1 MEVGQVDPRADGSGG
16 GQVKRLTLPQ
26 ALRDDRGSV
35 MVVVALAMTAL
46 LSMIA
51 LAVDI
56 GMLFSA
62 RGEAQRVADAAAL
75 AGAGTFLETV
85 PSAAYREQKAI
96 DEAITYGA
104 LNTVRDQ
111 GVVILPDDVTV
122 DLDQMRVTV
131 VVRRSADRGSAVATW
146 FARVFGVEEVDV
158 AARATAEAAPAGAA
172 ICLKPFT
179 LPDAWDDENEDGAY
193 DPGEN
198 YDPPET
204 GYGSDWRDGEPSN
217 NGIDP
222 NGTTY
227 DDDFGRPLL
236 VKEGDAAGTLVAS
249 WYFPWDI
256 PQVDGQPHVGADRY
270 RWNIANCNTSIVHLG
285 EAYPFENGGMQG
297 PTRQGIEDLVALDE
311 DAEWDVDADSVV
323 GSAYRPWKA
332 SPRVVKIPLF
342 DPTQELRPGKKPI
355 VFNNFTDFFIV
366 GMQGKDVIGRFLYAS
381 GLGVGSTGAGG
392 VDQGASP
399 LYVHLVE

>member
-1 MEVGQVDPRADGSGG
+1 MGQIDPRADDSGG
-16 GQVKRLTLPQ
+16 GKVKRLTLPQ
-26 ALRDDRGSV
+26 AFRDDRGSV
-35 MVVVALAMTAL
+35 MVVVALAMTAI
-46 LSMIA
+46 LSMVA

-75 AGAGTFLETV
+75 AGAGAFLECADCAWTADV
-85 PSAAYREQKAI
+85 AVDHAI
-96 DEAITYGA
+96 EYGGY
-104 LNTVRDQ
+104 NTVRDE
-111 GVVILPDDVTV
+111 GVVILPEDVEV
-122 DLDQMRVTV
+122 DMATHRVTV
-131 VVRRSADRGSAVATW
+131 AVRRTADRGSAVATW

-158 AARATAEAAPAGAA
+158 AAVATAEASPAGAA
-172 ICLKPFT
+172 TCLKPFT
-179 LPDAWDDENEDGAY
+179 LPDAWDDEDEDGAY
-193 DPGEN
+193 DPGET

-204 GYGSDWRDGEPSN
+204 GYGSDWRDGQPSH

-236 VKEGDAAGTLVAS
+236 VKEGDSQETLVAS

-256 PQVDGQPHVGADRY
+256 PRVDGDPPVGGARY
-270 RWNIANCNTSIVHLG
+270 RWNIANCNTSIVRLG
-285 EAYPFENGGMQG
+285 EAYDFENGGMQG
-297 PTRQGIEDLVALDE
+297 PTKQGIKDLIAKDK

-323 GSAYRPWKA
+323 GSAFRPWKA

-355 VFNNFTDFFIV
+355 VFNNFTDFFIE

-381 GLGVGSTGAGG
+381 GIGVGSGGAGG

-399 LYVHLVE
+399 KFVHLVE

>member
-1 MEVGQVDPRADGSGG
+1 MGQVDPRADGSGG
-16 GQVKRLTLPQ
+16 GQVNRLTLPQ
-26 ALRDDRGSV
+26 AMRDDRGSV

-46 LSMIA
+46 RSVVA

-75 AGAGTFLETV
+75 AGAGAFLECSDCSWTADV
-85 PSAAYREQKAI
+85 AVDHAI
-96 DEAITYGA
+96 EYGGY
-104 LNTVRDQ
+104 NTVRDE
-111 GVVILPDDVTV
+111 GVVILPEDVEV
-122 DLDQMRVTV
+122 DMATHRVTV
-131 VVRRSADRGSAVATW
+131 VVRRTADRGSAVATW

-179 LPDAWDDENEDGAY
+179 LPDAWDDEDKDGAY
-193 DPGEN
+193 DPGET

-204 GYGSDWRDGEPSN
+204 GYGSDWRDNQPSK

-236 VKEGDAAGTLVAS
+236 VKEGDADGTLVSS

-256 PQVDGQPHVGADRY
+256 PQIDGQPHVGADRY
-270 RWNIANCNTSIVHLG
+270 RWNIANCNTSVVQLG
-285 EAYPFENGGMQG
+285 QAYMFENGGMQG
-297 PTRQGIEDLVALDE
+297 PTRQGIEDLIAKDKN
-311 DAEWDVDADSVV
+311 AEWDVDADSVV

-342 DPTQELRPGKKPI
+342 DPTQELKPGKKPI
-355 VFNNFTDFFIV
+355 VFNNFTDFFIE
-366 GMQGKDVIGRFLYAS
+366 GMQGKDVVGRFLYAS
-381 GLGVGSTGAGG
+381 GIGVGSTGVGG
-392 VDQGASP
+392 VEQGASP

>member
-1 MEVGQVDPRADGSGG
+1 
-16 GQVKRLTLPQ
+16 VKRLSLPQ
-26 ALRDDRGSV
+26 GIRDDRGSV

-46 LSMIA
+46 LSMVA

-75 AGAGTFLETV
+75 AGAGSFMQTWNG
-85 PSAAYREQKAI
+85 PAAEEAARNVAI
-96 DEAITYGA
+96 EYGS
-104 LNTVRDQ
+104 LNTVRDE
-111 GVVILPDDVTV
+111 GVVILPEDVEIDMATH
-122 DLDQMRVTV
+122 RVTV
-131 VVRRSADRGSAVATW
+131 TVRRSADRGSAIATW

-179 LPDAWDDENEDGAY
+179 LPDAWDDEDDDGVY
-193 DPGEN
+193 DPGEE
-198 YDPPET
+198 YSPSET
-204 GYGSDWRDGEPSN
+204 GYGSDWRDGEPSH

-222 NGTTY
+222 NGTIY
-227 DDDFGRPLL
+227 DSDYGRPLL
-236 VKEGDAAGTLVAS
+236 VKEGDAKQTLVSS
-249 WYFPWDI
+249 WYFPWDV

-270 RWNIANCNTSIVHLG
+270 RWNIENCNTSVVQLG
-285 EAYPFENGGMQG
+285 EEYMFENGGMQG
-297 PTRQGIEDLVALDE
+297 PTKQGIEGLIAKDK

-323 GSAYRPWKA
+323 GSSYRPWKA

-342 DPTQELRPGKKPI
+342 DPTRKLEPGKKPI
-355 VFNNFTDFFIV
+355 VFNNFTDFFIE

-381 GLGVGSTGAGG
+381 GIGVGSTGTGG
-392 VDQGASP
+392 AEEGP
-399 LYVHLVE
+399 LLKYVHLVE